1 MSLTGSIESR
11 VVASSAPQN
20 VLRVRER
27 QRSDLDLIERVR
39 DALYILSGKW
49 KVYLLVFMAHG
60 IHRYSRLVDSLP
72 GASKKIVTD
81 TLRALE
87 RDGLVERRAFAEVPV
102 RVEYSLTPLGWT
114 IAEPLI
120 VLAEWSE
127 AYGAEVVAARLRYQ
141 TGDTDRT
148 PDEGR
153 VTHGRLAA

>member
-1 MSLTGSIESR
+1 MSAAGSFESR
-11 VVASSAPQN
+11 VVAGSAPRRALQ
-20 VLRVRER
+20 VRER

-39 DALYILSGKW
+39 DALDILSGKW
-49 KVYLLVFMAHG
+49 KVYLLFFMAHG

-127 AYGAEVVAARLRYQ
+127 AYGAEVAAARLRYLA
-141 TGDTDRT
+141 GDTDKA